1 MLCSDETI
9 VTSVV
14 SIATSCSAC
23 MLFETND
30 DSLENED
37 NKKILV
43 TLTVREEVSANP
55 T

>member
-1 MLCSDETI
+1 M
-9 VTSVV
+9 TSVV
-14 SIATSCSAC
+14 SVATSCSTC

-43 TLTVREEVSANP
+43 TFTVREEVSGNL
-55 T
+55 TLENNHIT